1 MTLRVIALL
10 LSLSLAALSY
20 DYADDQEQA
29 CSFGGMKY
37 LCQNYEICSEFGLID
52 EDAKNA
58 LCGAYLDELSHTD
71 STGPMSTPT
80 PQSGVVTERITE
92 DVEFPTTDFYT
103 TENGVTTEQAN
114 TAGTT
119 DSDDSFSTYP
129 YTTEAE
135 VEATVDPEIVRQ
147 PPVITIPPVNI
158 TVAPGGTGRF
168 DCEAKAAM
176 TPQITLTRKDQLS
189 RPNLEHFNAMSSGH
203 VSQTT
208 INSITINNVD
218 EPNEG
223 WYTCLACNRH
233 GCVERDAYL
242 TVLDLCKGVTCPG
255 EKECVGNYELG
266 HGHTCECPSFCDRS
280 EMFVSDWVCSN
291 YCEEQFNECI
301 MKEDACRNDKFGIEV
316 LNKGRCGRIEH
327 PRILEEEYSFGVL
340 EMIEGEELVLECT
353 AEGFPEPEIIWYQD
367 DEIVGYG
374 NFLIKTVST
383 SDSGEYTCEAVNCM
397 TTKVSKRLA
406 AVVVDEVPA
415 PPPVKVTTPA
425 LVQTTSEP
433 ASFDNIELDA
443 PRATC
448 MVSFSYF
455 HQVFVI
461 SDDSTLPKLILGE
474 EQIEPNFVSNLYYLT
489 GSSCLTHVKFT
500 GVRRPTFP
508 YLRQESLHL
517 HGKV

>member
-1 MTLRVIALL
+1 M
-10 LSLSLAALSY
+10 
-20 DYADDQEQA
+20 
-29 CSFGGMKY
+29 
-37 LCQNYEICSEFGLID
+37 
-52 EDAKNA
+52 
-58 LCGAYLDELSHTD
+58 
-71 STGPMSTPT
+71 
-80 PQSGVVTERITE
+80 
-92 DVEFPTTDFYT
+92 
-103 TENGVTTEQAN
+103 
-114 TAGTT
+114 
-119 DSDDSFSTYP
+119 
-129 YTTEAE
+129 
-135 VEATVDPEIVRQ
+135 
-147 PPVITIPPVNI
+147 
-158 TVAPGGTGRF
+158 
-168 DCEAKAAM
+168 
-176 TPQITLTRKDQLS
+176 
-189 RPNLEHFNAMSSGH
+189 
-203 VSQTT
+203 
-208 INSITINNVD
+208 
-218 EPNEG
+218 
-223 WYTCLACNRH
+223 
-233 GCVERDAYL
+233 
-242 TVLDLCKGVTCPG
+242 TCPG

-301 MKEDACRNDKFGIEV
+301 MKEDACRNNKFGIEV

-415 PPPVKVTTPA
+415 PPPVKVTTPV

-448 MVSFSYF
+448 MVSFS
-455 HQVFVI
+455 
-461 SDDSTLPKLILGE
+461 S
-474 EQIEPNFVSNLYYLT
+474 
-489 GSSCLTHVKFT
+489 
-500 GVRRPTFP
+500 
-508 YLRQESLHL
+508 
-517 HGKV
+517 